1 MDTMLTGILT
11 ETESVYDRCWRD
23 MEFCYNLIE
32 QQRDMEKFINEALIL
47 ASGDKQAIQEMVIIN
62 EGTFTDRIK
71 RFFEKI
77 GNFFKKI
84 FDKFG
89 ASMSTL
95 FLEQKKY
102 IDKYSNII
110 MNCKYVASDIED
122 VKDHFKGVPRITD
135 AIENVDT
142 AIIGNNNK
150 YLDDNPEGIKNGKLV
165 STEKY
170 PYDNASKMLEM
181 KNNLPQKINVDD
193 MRDPMY
199 NEFTK
204 EGYWKNREGFEKK
217 VDDNNKVNLDATF
230 KNYFDGSENT
240 VSWTI
245 DQIESNFQTIINTTY
260 SGDEYVAKLNSVHD
274 AVKKKMN
281 EISEKMEK
289 YYKAQSDKIKQEIS
303 NGKLPNIDNTN
314 NNTDNNTNNNT
325 NNTNNNTNTVDNTKI
340 NGESF
345 DYRNSRY
352 TDLFNEGIRPKNITK
367 VTLSPD
373 IGKDDINNANKAK
386 NTVTSKQVNNITA
399 TGIGGV
405 KDINNDNKKDVL
417 DIANELLDRDINN
430 RQACINS
437 SIQISSAII
446 RNMLSAFELANK
458 DFFWIIKHHVQWYLS
473 NPGAEKKS
481 EYQTSR
487 VKSNN
492 IAANGNANNNQ

>member
-11 ETESVYDRCWRD
+11 ETESMYDRCWRD

-89 ASMSTL
+89 ASMSAL
-95 FLEQKKY
+95 FSEQKKY
-102 IDKYSNII
+102 INKYSNII

-122 VKDHFKGVPRITD
+122 VKDHFKGIPRIID

-150 YLDDNPEGIKNGKLV
+150 YLDDNPEGIKNGQLV

-181 KNNLPQKINVDD
+181 KNNLPQKTTVDD
-193 MRDPMY
+193 MRDPTY

-204 EGYWKNREGFEKK
+204 EGYWKGREGFEKK
-217 VDDNNKVNLDATF
+217 VDDNNKVSLDATF

-240 VSWTI
+240 VSWTV
-245 DQIESNFQTIINTTY
+245 DQVESNFQTIINTTY
-260 SGDEYVAKLNSVHD
+260 SGDKYVAKLNGVHD
-274 AVKKKMN
+274 AVQKKMK

-289 YYKAQSDKIKQEIS
+289 YYKAQSDKIKQVIS
-303 NGKLPNIDNTN
+303 NGKSPNIDNN
-314 NNTDNNTNNNT
+314 ANNTNNVNNNA
-325 NNTNNNTNTVDNTKI
+325 NNTNNVNNNANNSTS
-340 NGESF
+340 ESF
-345 DYRNSRY
+345 DYKNSRY
-352 TDLFNEGIRPKNITK
+352 IDLFNEEIHATNTTK
-367 VTLSPD
+367 VTPSQN
-373 IGKDDINNANKAK
+373 IGKNDIDNVNKAK
-386 NTVTSKQVNNITA
+386 NTVTSKQVNNMKA
-399 TGIGGV
+399 TNIDSVEG
-405 KDINNDNKKDVL
+405 INNGNKKDVL
-417 DIANELLDRDINN
+417 DIANTLLDIDITN
-430 RQACINS
+430 RQACINAS
-437 SIQISSAII
+437 VQISSAII

-458 DFFWIIKHHVQWYLS
+458 DFFWIIKHHVQWYLA

-481 EYQTSR
+481 ENQTSR
-487 VKSNN
+487 VKSDN
-492 IAANGNANNNQ
+492 IAANGNVNNNQ